1 MGRVINTDNPGKRRN
16 QQMRTCAELLRR
28 LTQQSEMDDDSKNML
43 AMLVFS
49 LRDIADG
56 IDEST
61 VAWEKRDYWVKAEE
75 FRERWR
81 WTHELG
87 AELKAVVLGEKW
99 DDAPPILLKLFPYF
113 SDIKVTKFTRSQSLW
128 DGAHQ
133 QLLNE
138 AQSE

>member
-28 LTQQSEMDDDSKNML
+28 LTQQNKMDDDSKNML
-43 AMLVFS
+43 ALLVFC
-49 LRDIADG
+49 LREIADG

-61 VAWEKRDYWVKAEE
+61 IAWEKRDYWVKAEE

-81 WTHELG
+81 WTHELS
-87 AELKAVVLGEKW
+87 AELKEVILSEKW
-99 DDAPPILLKLFPYF
+99 DEMPAILLKLFPYF

-128 DGAHQ
+128 QGAHDRLTEERQ
-133 QLLNE
+133 
-138 AQSE
+138 AS